1 MNSTFSLLKAGVYI
15 NSSDAVLTFR
25 LTVAEYEL
33 NWLLNLEDNV
43 VGGCGTTEGSC
54 NPLGSMNCEEQF
66 NKYGT
71 DKDGNEHILGKSSY
85 WIFLAAKGMQ
95 AKFRMLKEKLTSD
108 TMVAGFLIPSMV
120 KDLEGKEDQKS
131 DIMKWLAAAV
141 GFCGSLG
148 GNVPVAGLYIST
160 GAGILGGIFSAVADK
175 TAPEE
180 IDTSTISGALVELFI
195 ASANQIDETLKLAVG
210 SANSIE
216 YFKALP
222 DPKPDDD

>member
-71 DKDGNEHILGKSSY
+71 DKDGNEHILGKTSY

-131 DIMKWLAAAV
+131 DIMNWLAAAV

-210 SANSIE
+210 STNSIE